1 MLQTTKRLNIWWQSR
16 GVQVE
21 KELGKN
27 GEQAIWVAI
36 LQAMW
41 TTSKVFQHSLT
52 NFSCCGIK
60 KILAKLSFSEN
71 ETN

>member
-1 MLQTTKRLNIWWQSR
+1 MLQTIKRLNTWWQSR
-16 GVQVE
+16 RVQVE

-41 TTSKVFQHSLT
+41 TTSKVFQRSLT